1 MGVAPEVI
9 EQCQAVF
16 LQKENL
22 LEMKQLHLSKSKLCK
37 RKLKLKSRLWIKEAI
52 LLVGASKESIIC
64 QFSWLKKA
72 LLLPLWRIE
81 VIMEAKFKLLRIQLN
96 AVDLGGGQI
105 TVKKKPTRKTLKLKK
120 RVIKK
125 KMRESVRSIIL
136 KWLSQKLLKM
146 LKFMLNISMK
156 VQNWKLL

>member
-1 MGVAPEVI
+1 MG
-9 EQCQAVF
+9 
-16 LQKENL
+16 
-22 LEMKQLHLSKSKLCK
+22 
-37 RKLKLKSRLWIKEAI
+37 RLWIKEAI

-81 VIMEAKFKLLRIQLN
+81 VIMEVKFKSLKIQLN

-120 RVIKK
+120 RVRKK

-136 KWLSQKLLKM
+136 KWLSLKLLKM

-156 VQNWKLL
+156 VQNWKL